1 MQQVYVDDQ
10 YRFHVPKVTRGLE
23 EVMFMEEE
31 SVLMRDCSGKYNG
44 SIVANH

>member
-1 MQQVYVDDQ
+1 MQQAYLDDQ

-31 SVLMRDCSGKYNG
+31 SILVRYDSDKYNG
-44 SIVANH
+44 SIVVNH